1 MEFIR
6 RGFIDCARSAFRC
19 RYKRSIPNCRMGGI
33 GRSRR
38 PPPAGVSRFGCALL
52 VGAQLVW
59 LVGEGIDECVGG
71 GLDSCRLRIVGV
83 VLGVH
88 GQVFFDRIV
97 D

>member
-6 RGFIDCARSAFRC
+6 RGFHWLRQECFQVPVQ
-19 RYKRSIPNCRMGGI
+19 KGVPNCRRG
-33 GRSRR
+33 
-38 PPPAGVSRFGCALL
+38 GVSRFGCALL

-71 GLDSCRLRIVGV
+71 GLDGCRLRIVDV

-88 GQVFFDRIV
+88 G
-97 D
+97 